1 MVLIL
6 SNYRKLK
13 YLIAFFSPVKKWIKK
28 VDLSTISAKHNTSE
42 FMERQVKPMLRGKLE
57 YVFSVLSNDVG
68 RYCHL

>member
-13 YLIAFFSPVKKWIKK
+13 YLIAFFSPVKKWIEK

-42 FMERQVKPMLRGKLE
+42 FMERQVNPMLRGN
-57 YVFSVLSNDVG
+57 LSIFFF
-68 RYCHL
+68 CSF